1 MKQKLKEA
9 LKQKYGTR
17 ANKELGQLQLGI
29 GDEVFER
36 VAASVETFITDES
49 QIDGFV
55 QSENTLNLLKSYQS
69 MADKVRDYERYNK
82 PQPNNTPNPNPSD
95 PGKQPNP
102 EPTPQ
107 PDLATA
113 IASAVEAALEKKLNP
128 LQEKL
133 NAFEAAKAKEDAV
146 SALDNFVN
154 SWSYASGFPKERDLA
169 KRVAMKV
176 YKAGGEQMNGDQLIA
191 AFREEFDPAVKE
203 KGVTDFS
210 QPFKGDGGGGDPAEK
225 DAAFRAEIRA
235 ALGMDKGE

>member
-1 MKQKLKEA
+1 MKQKIKEA
-9 LKQKYGTR
+9 LKQGHK
-17 ANKELGQLQLGI
+17 KLGVS
-29 GDEVFER
+29 DEVFER

-69 MADKVRDYERYNK
+69 MADKVRDYERHNK
-82 PQPNNTPNPNPSD
+82 PQPNNTPTPPPSD
-95 PGKQPNP
+95 PGNQPKAEPNP
-102 EPTPQ
+102 TGH

-113 IASAVEAALEKKLNP
+113 IATAVEAALEKKLNP

-133 NAFEAAKAKEDAV
+133 TAFEAAKAKEDAV

-154 SWSYASGFPKERDLA
+154 GWDYASGFPKERDLA

-176 YKAGGEQMNGDQLIA
+176 YKAGGEQMNGEQLIA

-210 QPFKGDGGGGDPAEK
+210 QPFKGDGGGGTDHKSRFEAMAKRQAERQGAV
-225 DAAFRAEIRA
+225 AAE
-235 ALGMDKGE
+235 